1 MLEINNDSMFTLSNN
16 IFLQKIEELNKYWV
30 FNIETGEH
38 YSLNET
44 SYWILEQITAN
55 ISVKSMLRDFI
66 DTYKVK
72 KGQRIRTPSLTRWLM
87 NNIRMSKNWHNLCQ
101 NYPGGIIFS

>member
-1 MLEINNDSMFTLSNN
+1 MIPGYIIVGATLAVAQNAVAQNNN
-16 IFLQKIEELNKYWV
+16 
-30 FNIETGEH
+30 TGAG
-38 YSLNET
+38 
-44 SYWILEQITAN
+44 AN
-55 ISVKSMLRDFI
+55 IRAGASPAPTEGKHA
-66 DTYKVK
+66 KVK